1 MSSQQHQTDPRI
13 LDRRTL
19 KSDHRCLAELLSPG
33 MSVLDVGC
41 GTGAITRGI
50 AEAVGPSGVVIGVDR
65 NRGLLER
72 ARVHCPSLP
81 NLRFEEGD
89 ATRLEYEARF
99 DVVTAARTLQWID
112 DPKAALERMTRAA
125 KPGGLVVVLDYNH
138 SLNVWHPA
146 PPAEFAAF
154 YSAFLAW
161 REANGWDNEL
171 ANHCP
176 ALFEE
181 VGLQEIRSYVQDD
194 STVKADNDFDEKSA
208 LWVQVIDNIG
218 PTLQSAR
225 VCDAPL
231 LQAARRSYDA
241 WRKADLARHT
251 LSMRTTVARV
261 PDRSSEERASS
272 GAATSR
278 ERDEIRRLLRA
289 GSHRNPSSVGT
300 GDRTS

>member
-19 KSDHRCLAELLSPG
+19 WSDHRCLPEFLSPG

-50 AEAVGPSGVVIGVDR
+50 AEAIGPGGVVVGVDR
-65 NRGLLER
+65 DRGLIQR
-72 ARVHCPSLP
+72 AQVQCASLP

-89 ATRLEYEARF
+89 ATHLVYEAQF

-112 DPKAALERMTRAA
+112 DPKAALRRMKLAA
-125 KPGGLVVVLDYNH
+125 RPGGLLVVLDYNH
-138 SLNVWHPA
+138 AFNEWHPGP
-146 PPAEFAAF
+146 PPAFAAF
-154 YSAFLAW
+154 YSTFLTW
-161 REANGWDNEL
+161 RSVNGWDNEL

-181 VGLQEIRSYVQDD
+181 VGLEEIRSYVQDD
-194 STVKADNDFDEKSA
+194 SSVKTDHDFEEKSA

-218 PTLQSAR
+218 PTLQAAR

-231 LQAARRSYDA
+231 LEAARRSYDA
-241 WRKADLARHT
+241 WRKSDLLRHT

-261 PDRSSEERASS
+261 PGPGRQPGCSSNSMRTRSGESY
-272 GAATSR
+272 
-278 ERDEIRRLLRA
+278 
-289 GSHRNPSSVGT
+289 
-300 GDRTS
+300 RTP